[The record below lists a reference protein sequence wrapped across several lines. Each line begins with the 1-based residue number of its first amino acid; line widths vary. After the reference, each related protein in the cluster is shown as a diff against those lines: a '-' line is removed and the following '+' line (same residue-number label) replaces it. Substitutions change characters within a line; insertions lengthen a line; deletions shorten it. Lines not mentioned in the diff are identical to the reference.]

1 VDVEGVE
8 SLVAE
13 RPTLSK
19 EIPDLCEDGNLQREA
34 E

>member
-13 RPTLSK
+13 RPVLWK
-19 EIPDLCEDGNLQREA
+19 QIPDLYEDGNL
-34 E
+34 